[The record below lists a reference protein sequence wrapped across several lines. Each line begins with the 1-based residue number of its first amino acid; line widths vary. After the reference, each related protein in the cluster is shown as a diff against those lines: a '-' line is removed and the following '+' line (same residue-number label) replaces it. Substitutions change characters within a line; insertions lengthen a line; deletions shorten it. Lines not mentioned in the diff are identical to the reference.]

1 MSDVPGYLL
10 GVGDA
15 RRIPLPDKSVDLVI
29 GSPPYT
35 FARTYGIGAQR
46 DCRSWV
52 RWMLGVTAEAVR
64 VSRGLVLW
72 VVAGQTRDHCYEP
85 SPEGLLWE
93 WWSKGVGSGVYLDG
107 IELPR
112 RTAAECQCWR
122 PCFWHRVGI
131 PGSGGKKWL
140 RADVEYV
147 LAFKGKSNDFFTDN
161 TAMGHPPKWAPGGE
175 MSHRL
180 SDGTKR
186 NQWGSSVNGRSMT
199 ARNHAGELSG
209 SVKPSHKIMYRR
221 DASGARQY
229 TKRTLDGTME
239 SQTYVSPV
247 MANPGNF
254 HEWDFAEAE
263 SAWLE
268 ESVIHAKVGG
278 GQLGSDLA
286 HESEAP
292 FPESLVEFFVRSF
305 SPPGGLI
312 LDPFSGSG
320 TTCAVAVKNDRRA
333 IGLDLRRSQSELG
346 HRRIVDGLR
355 PRSPLDPPKP
365 TKPLDG
371 QGDLFAAMETLP

>member
-46 DCRSWV
+46 DCPSWV
-52 RWMLGVTAEAVR
+52 RWMLDVTAEAVR

-122 PCFWHRVGI
+122 PCYWHRVGI

-147 LAFKGKSNDFFTDN
+147 LAFKGKGNEFWTDN
-161 TAMGHPPKWAPGGE
+161 TGMGKPPVYAPGGAL
-175 MSHRL
+175 SYRL
-180 SDGTKR
+180 KNGVRRNHWGFVDSDR
-186 NQWGSSVNGRSMT
+186 GSRKVNG
-199 ARNHAGELSG
+199 E
-209 SVKPSHKIMYRR
+209 R
-221 DASGARQY
+221 DRHEAKEVGYDA
-229 TKRTLDGTME
+229 
-239 SQTYVSPV
+239 PV
-247 MANPGNF
+247 IANPGNM
-254 HEWDFAEAE
+254 
-263 SAWLE
+263 
-268 ESVIHAKVGG
+268 IHTMVGG
-278 GQLGSDLA
+278 GTLGSELA
-286 HESEAP
+286 HLSEAP

-305 SPPGGLI
+305 APPGGLI

-320 TTCAVAVKNDRRA
+320 TTAAVAIKNDRRA

-346 HRRIVDGLR
+346 HRRIADGLR
-355 PRSPLDPPKP
+355 PRSPLDPPRP
-365 TKPLDG
+365 FKPLNG
-371 QGDLFAAMETLP
+371 QGDLFAALEADSCPT

>member
-10 GVGDA
+10 GVGDVG
-15 RRIPLPDKSVDLVI
+15 RLPLPEKSVDLVI
-29 GSPPYT
+29 GSPPYQD
-35 FARTYGIGAQR
+35 ARTYGIAAQR
-46 DCRSWV
+46 DCREWV
-52 RWMLGVTAEAVR
+52 VWMLDVTAEAVR

-72 VVAGQTRDHCYEP
+72 VCAGVTRDHCYWP
-85 SPEGLLWE
+85 ACEGLLWE
-93 WWSKGVGSGVYLDG
+93 WWKAGG
-107 IELPR
+107 
-112 RTAAECQCWR
+112 QCWR
-122 PCFWHRVGI
+122 PAFWHRVGI

-199 ARNHAGELSG
+199 ARNQAGELSG

-221 DASGARQY
+221 DASGARQH

-239 SQTYVSPV
+239 SQTYVAPV

-346 HRRIVDGLR
+346 HRRIADGLR
-355 PRSPLDPPKP
+355 PRSPLDPPRP
-365 TKPLDG
+365 LKPLDG
-371 QGDLFAAMETLP
+371 QGDLFAVLEATQ